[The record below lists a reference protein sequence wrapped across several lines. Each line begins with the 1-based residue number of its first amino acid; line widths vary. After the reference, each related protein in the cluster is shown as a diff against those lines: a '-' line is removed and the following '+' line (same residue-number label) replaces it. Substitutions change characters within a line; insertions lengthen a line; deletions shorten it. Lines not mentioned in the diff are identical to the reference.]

1 MLLNDVPSETGAKSI
16 AVSLSLLTNS
26 FLAPEA
32 SNFKQHS
39 FLLNIAANIK
49 RESMSIAIIRIDLSA
64 SHNSF

>member
-1 MLLNDVPSETGAKSI
+1 MIFASETGAKSI

-49 RESMSIAIIRIDLSA
+49 RVNPCPSR
-64 SHNSF
+64 